1 MDSYDGFKYSLTESN
16 GIDKTIGFALAD
28 SILINYESVM
38 HSKDIKHPK
47 IISLLNYMS
56 DNFSNFALWI
66 QNRA

>member
-47 IISLLNYMS
+47 IISLLN
-56 DNFSNFALWI
+56 
-66 QNRA
+66 